1 MTIELIAFLGF
12 VFTATSMIAKAHERR
27 QDVLYGP
34 YIEGRRRRHALGGQM
49 RLAAYA
55 IRTSGLAR
63 HVEHIGWKAG
73 HAGCFASAIIC

>member
-12 VFTATSMIAKAHERR
+12 VFTVTTVIAKAHERR

-34 YIEGRRRRHALGGQM
+34 YIRGRRPRHPLASEM
-49 RLAAYA
+49 RLAAYV

-63 HVEHIGWKAG
+63 HVEQIGWKA
-73 HAGCFASAIIC
+73 HHVSCFASAIIR